1 VRLSNSKLE
10 FKMAG
15 QRVDREQ
22 LANDVDALAKSD
34 VPDDQLLDAAD
45 ALMKAR
51 PQFSNRTKP
60 VSFEDAAAGF
70 TGTSNTFKTF
80 LPGTMD
86 LLRAVQIRM
95 KQLKEHTRLE
105 LEAEWERTLDSRAIK
120 ILASREDNSSE
131 FAYMPQ
137 TVEDEDE
144 LVDMLQTQLA
154 DIENALISE
163 QYFHSSAHVVALE
176 QQLLAARVNGAY
188 ESMRGDSGVADGALQ
203 RATVDTLK
211 TAKSYCWSPNCV
223 EAVAAS
229 ADRLVEEAMPS
240 ELPLGEVTMPEA
252 SGWWWFE
259 KPLPI
264 KTTTSS
270 EAAVALLWRRE
281 LRDGHLA
288 DALPHERAL
297 YGNRT
302 VSYTWFNVFILE
314 SITFN
319 GRPILA
325 PSPTLA
331 WTWIDTVPLGK
342 LHANMLQRFTDID
355 QRGGGGISA
364 LGPADCA
371 EAALWFSRFWM
382 SAGTWLDSRVTAS
395 GKPRPSLLGRMTTK
409 LPRQQGRQLQ
419 RQFLLKEF
427 PTVEVVYLRR
437 TEPREPL
444 SNKPQLKE
452 HDYCWYVEAFPRR
465 QWFPSLGRHELIMVT
480 DHVRGPKDKPLKHS
494 RRVYAVSR

>member
-1 VRLSNSKLE
+1 
-10 FKMAG
+10 MADEPEDVTALDPVLAAE
-15 QRVDREQ
+15 VD
-22 LANDVDALAKSD
+22 AALAKDPPKYSH
-34 VPDDQLLDAAD
+34 P
-45 ALMKAR
+45 
-51 PQFSNRTKP
+51 TKP
-60 VSFEDAAAGF
+60 VRFEDKAAGF
-70 TGTSNTFKTF
+70 TGEATTLKTF
-80 LPGTMD
+80 RPGTMD
-86 LLRAVQIRM
+86 LMQALRIRM

-105 LEAEWERTLDSRAIK
+105 LEAQWEGFNDRAIK
-120 ILASREDNSSE
+120 ILATREDEARE
-131 FAYMPQ
+131 FVYMPQ

-144 LVDMLQTQLA
+144 LIEMLQTQLA
-154 DIENALISE
+154 DVENALISE
-163 QYFHSSAHVVALE
+163 QYSHSSAHVVALE
-176 QQLLAARVNGAY
+176 QKLLAVRVNGAFQAAY
-188 ESMRGDSGVADGALQ
+188 PGSDGALQ
-203 RATVDTLK
+203 QATVDTLK
-211 TAKSYCWSPNCV
+211 VAKSYCWSPNCV

-229 ADRLVEEAMPS
+229 ADRLVDEAMPA
-240 ELPLGEVTMPEA
+240 ELPLGEVTVPAA
-252 SGWWWFE
+252 SGWYWFE

-264 KTTTSS
+264 KTTTSG

-288 DALPHERAL
+288 DALPHEQAL
-297 YGNRT
+297 YGKRT
-302 VSYTWFNVFILE
+302 VSYTWFSVFILE
-314 SITFN
+314 SITLN
-319 GRPILA
+319 GRKILA

-331 WTWIDTVPLGK
+331 WTWVDTVPLGK
-342 LHANMLQRFTDID
+342 LRANMVQRFTDID
-355 QRGGGGISA
+355 RLPAGTGVSA
-364 LGPADCA
+364 LGPEACAD
-371 EAALWFSRFWM
+371 AALWFSRFWM
-382 SAGTWLDSRVTAS
+382 SAATWLDSRVTAS

-480 DHVRGPKDKPLKHS
+480 DHVRGPKDKPLKHA